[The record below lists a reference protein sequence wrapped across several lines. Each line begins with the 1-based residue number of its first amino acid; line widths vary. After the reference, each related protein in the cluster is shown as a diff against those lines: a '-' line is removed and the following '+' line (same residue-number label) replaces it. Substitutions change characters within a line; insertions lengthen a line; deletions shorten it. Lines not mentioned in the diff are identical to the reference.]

1 MKNKLANKANIV
13 NKNIIVT
20 IDNKIAEITL
30 NRPERMNAITVDLL
44 KELKNELITLNS
56 NSNISVIILTG
67 AGKAFSAGVDL
78 RQLETNGIDVSSG
91 GVGKE
96 LDKHANTVIKLIE
109 ESSKAIVS
117 KINGYCFTGGLEL
130 ALSADLIYIAN
141 EAKLGDTH
149 AILGFRPSWGL
160 TQRLPRY
167 IGTMR
172 AKELSF
178 TAKTITGIQAKEYGI
193 ALESFPLEDL
203 NTKVKE
209 IAENIAQNSP
219 NSIKAYKDLYSA
231 ARNKG
236 QIEGLAYEANTTYD
250 IPEVNER
257 IKEFLKK
264 LR

>member
-1 MKNKLANKANIV
+1 MT
-13 NKNIIVT
+13 KNIKIE
-20 IDNKIAEITL
+20 IKDKIAEIIL
-30 NRPERMNAITVDLL
+30 YRPERMNAITVDLL
-44 KELKNELITLNS
+44 KELQNELILLN
-56 NSNISVIILTG
+56 NNNNVSVIILTG

-78 RQLETNGIDVSSG
+78 RQLEANGTDVSSG

-96 LDKHANTVIKLIE
+96 LDQYANEVINLLETSPKTVIT
-109 ESSKAIVS
+109 
-117 KINGYCFTGGLEL
+117 KINGYCFTGGLEI

-167 IGTMR
+167 TGIMR

-178 TAKTITGIQAKEYGI
+178 TAKTISGLEAKEYGI
-193 ALESFPLEDL
+193 ALESFPQDEL
-203 NTKVKE
+203 NAKVSD
-209 IAENIAQNSP
+209 IAIKIAKNSP
-219 NSIKAYKDLYSA
+219 NSIKAYKDLYST

-236 QIEGLAYEANTTYD
+236 LIEGLAYEANTSYD
-250 IPEVNER
+250 IPEVKER
-257 IKEFLKK
+257 VEEFLNK

>member
-1 MKNKLANKANIV
+1 MT
-13 NKNIIVT
+13 KNII
-20 IDNKIAEITL
+20 IKLNYKIAEITL
-30 NRPERMNAITVDLL
+30 NRPERMNAITIDLL
-44 KELKNELITLNS
+44 KELKDELISINNDKS
-56 NSNISVIILTG
+56 ISVIILTG

-78 RQLETNGIDVSSG
+78 RQLEANGTDVSSG

-96 LDKHANTVIKLIE
+96 LDKHANEVIKLLE
-109 ESSKAIVS
+109 DSPKAVIS
-117 KINGYCFTGGLEL
+117 KINGFCFTGGLEL

-160 TQRLPRY
+160 TQRLPQY
-167 IGTMR
+167 TGITR

-178 TAKTITGIQAKEYGI
+178 TANTISGVQAVEYGI
-193 ALESFPLEDL
+193 ALESFPIEELDSQV
-203 NTKVKE
+203 NE
-209 IAENIAQNSP
+209 IALKISKNSP

-236 QIEGLAYEANTTYD
+236 LIEGLEYEANTSYD
-250 IPEVNER
+250 IPEVKER
-257 IKEFLKK
+257 VQEFLKK

>member
-1 MKNKLANKANIV
+1 MI
-13 NKNIIVT
+13 NKNIIIN
-20 IDNKIAEITL
+20 IDAKVAEITL
-30 NRPERMNAITVDLL
+30 NRPERMNAITLELL
-44 KELKNELITLNS
+44 KDLKEELITLNK
-56 NSNISVIILTG
+56 NENISVIILTG

-78 RQLETNGIDVSSG
+78 RQLEENGTDVSSG
-91 GVGKE
+91 GVGKA
-96 LDKHANTVIKLIE
+96 LDKHANEVIKLLE
-109 ESSKAIVS
+109 NSPKAIIS
-117 KINGYCFTGGLEL
+117 MINGFCFTGGLEI

-149 AILGFRPSWGL
+149 AVLGFRPSWGL

-167 IGTMR
+167 VGIMR

-178 TAKTITGIQAKEYGI
+178 TAKTISGIQAKEYGI
-193 ALESFPLEDL
+193 ALEAFPLDEL
-203 NTKVKE
+203 RTKVYD
-209 IAENIAQNSP
+209 IANNIAKNSP

-236 QIEGLAYEANTTYD
+236 QIEGLSYESETSYD

-257 IKEFLKK
+257 VKEFLKK

>member
-1 MKNKLANKANIV
+1 MINQNITI
-13 NKNIIVT
+13 NIDDKV
-20 IDNKIAEITL
+20 AEITL
-30 NRPERMNAITVDLL
+30 NRPERMNAISLDLL
-44 KELKNELITLNS
+44 KDLKNGLINLNK
-56 NSNISVIILTG
+56 NAKISVIILTG

-78 RQLETNGIDVSSG
+78 RQLEENGTDISSG
-91 GVGKE
+91 GVGKD
-96 LDKHANTVIKLIE
+96 LDTYANAVIKLLE
-109 ESSKAIVS
+109 DSPKAVIS
-117 KINGYCFTGGLEL
+117 MINGFCYTGGLEL

-167 IGTMR
+167 VGIMR

-178 TAKTITGIQAKEYGI
+178 TAKTISGIQAKEYGI
-193 ALESFPLEDL
+193 ALESFPLNEL
-203 NTKVKE
+203 RTKVYD
-209 IAENIAQNSP
+209 IAKNIAKNSP

-236 QIEGLAYEANTTYD
+236 QIEGLNYEAETSYD
-250 IPEVNER
+250 IPEVKER
-257 IKEFLKK
+257 VQEFLKK